1 LTYSE
6 LPQLPQGKLRTT
18 TAEQVGGVNL
28 RQVAVLSKADWE
40 GIQYRLNKR
49 QIEAERNQQIQ
60 EEKRR
65 LHELSLERVKN
76 WSNTVYVSI
85 IVLKPFSFFLL
96 SILFELTLQC
106 QYFHYMLFRMK
117 TFYKTLYIHV
127 QYLLCNSS
135 IKYFCIGAEA
145 EEAGRSAST
154 TGEGRGRTEEN

>member
-1 LTYSE
+1 LPCLE
-6 LPQLPQGKLRTT
+6 LPQLPQGKLSTT

-49 QIEAERNQQIQ
+49 QIEAERSQQIQ

-85 IVLKPFSFFLL
+85 
-96 SILFELTLQC
+96 SILYE
-106 QYFHYMLFRMK
+106 
-117 TFYKTLYIHV
+117 
-127 QYLLCNSS
+127 
-135 IKYFCIGAEA
+135 
-145 EEAGRSAST
+145 
-154 TGEGRGRTEEN
+154 